1 MNITYQSVQNL
12 SIKGD
17 NMPFIPDNFDASKW
31 ENIEPYV
38 NDLINRELSCSSCL
52 ESLISDS
59 SNLGEHI
66 SETGA
71 LLYIGMTCDTENE
84 NKKNEFL
91 YFVENIRPKLSKFS
105 DALNRRIAEHPSVGN
120 LPERYDLMKRGIIS
134 DIEIFRSENIPLGVE
149 QTKLVTKAQGITG
162 GMTVQ
167 FQGQE
172 RTFPEMKAFLESND
186 RDEREKAWKSMVN
199 RWMDDSE
206 ELSEIYDQLI
216 KIRHQIALNAG
227 FNSYTEYMFKA
238 MHRFDYSVEDCL
250 TFHDSIEKVCM
261 PIIREI
267 NQRRRIAFGLD
278 KLSPWDVNEKSGS
291 GPDINGESPL
301 KPFKSVQEMI
311 TKLSQLFHNMSE
323 DLGNKFDKLV
333 EMDTLDL
340 ETRKGKAPGGYQY
353 YLEKSRIPFIF
364 MNAAGLQGDLETMI
378 HESGHAFHSLYCGHL
393 DLIDERSYP
402 IEFAEVASMSMELL
416 TQDEWDIFYQDSDEV
431 NRARLSHLEG
441 VVYLLPWIAT
451 IDSFQHWIYANP
463 NHTRDE
469 RKEHWLSLREKFG
482 SNMDWKDNENF
493 RELSWQ
499 QQGHLYGVPFYYVE
513 YGIAQLGALQLWQT
527 HRKNP
532 EKALKDYSNAMKLGN
547 TKTLPDL
554 FAAAELELGF
564 DEEHLNSLITEVR
577 VAMSELQ

>member
-1 MNITYQSVQNL
+1 MSFVPN
-12 SIKGD
+12 D
-17 NMPFIPDNFDASKW
+17 FDASSW

-52 ESLISDS
+52 EKLISDT
-59 SNLGEHI
+59 SNLAEHI

-91 YFVENIRPKLSKFS
+91 YFVENIRPKLSEFS
-105 DALNRRIAEHPSVGN
+105 DNLNRRIASHPSVGN
-120 LPERYDLMKRGIIS
+120 LPERYDLMIRGIIS

-162 GMTVQ
+162 AMTVE

-172 RTFPEMKAFLESND
+172 RTFPEMKAFLESNS
-186 RDEREKAWKSMVN
+186 RDEREKAWKTMVN
-199 RWMDDSE
+199 RWMEDSE

-227 FNSYTEYMFKA
+227 FSSYTDYMFKA
-238 MHRFDYSVEDCL
+238 MHRFDYTVEDCL

-267 NQRRRIAFGLD
+267 NERRRIAFGLD
-278 KLSPWDVNEKSGS
+278 RLSPWDVNEKSGS

-301 KPFKSVQEMI
+301 KPFKSVQEMV
-311 TKLSQLFHNMSE
+311 TKLSQVFHNMSN
-323 DLGNKFDKLV
+323 DLGKKFDKLV

-393 DLIDERSYP
+393 DLIDERNYP

-416 TQDEWDIFYQDSDEV
+416 TQDEWGLFYENINQAS
-431 NRARLSHLEG
+431 RARISHLEG

-469 RKEHWLSLREKFG
+469 RKEYWLSLRERFG
-482 SNMDWKDNENF
+482 SNMDWEDNEKF
-493 RELSWQ
+493 LELSWQ

-532 EKALKDYSNAMKLGN
+532 KKALENYSRAMKLGN

-564 DEEHLNSLITEVR
+564 DENHLNSLISEVKI
-577 VAMSELQ
+577 AMSEIK

>member
-1 MNITYQSVQNL
+1 VKFVSE
-12 SIKGD
+12 D
-17 NMPFIPDNFDASKW
+17 FDASAW

-38 NDLINRELSCSSCL
+38 NDLLERKLTCSKCI
-52 ESLISDS
+52 ETLISDS
-59 SNLGEHI
+59 SNLAEHI

-71 LLYIGMTCDTENE
+71 LLYIGMTCDTENSE
-84 NKKNEFL
+84 KKDEFL
-91 YFVENIRPKLSKFS
+91 NFVENVRPKLSEFS
-105 DALNRRIAEHPSVGN
+105 DKLNRRIIDHSSLED
-120 LPERYDLMKRGIIS
+120 LPERYNLMIRGIES
-134 DIEIFRSENIPLGVE
+134 DIEIFRVENIPLGVE

-162 GMTVQ
+162 AMTVE
-167 FQGQE
+167 FEGKE
-172 RTFPEMKAFLESND
+172 RTFPEMRGFLESND
-186 RDEREKAWKSMVN
+186 RTQRKEAWKSMVN
-199 RWMDDSE
+199 RWMENSE
-206 ELSEIYDQLI
+206 ELSEIFDKLI

-227 FNSYTEYMFKA
+227 FKSYTDYMFRA

-250 TFHDSIEKVCM
+250 IFHKSIEEICM
-261 PIIREI
+261 PIVKKI
-267 NQRRRIAFGLD
+267 NSERKSSFGLN

-291 GPDINGESPL
+291 GPDIAGKLPL
-301 KPFKSVQEMI
+301 RPFETVDEMV
-311 TKLSQLFHNMSE
+311 TKLSQLFHNMSN
-323 DLGNKFDKLV
+323 DLGAKFDKLV

-393 DLIDERSYP
+393 ELIDERNYP

-416 TQDEWDIFYQDSDEV
+416 TQPGWSIFYEEQNDAD
-431 NRARLSHLEG
+431 RAKISHLEG
-441 VVYLLPWIAT
+441 VVFLLPWIAT
-451 IDSFQHWIYANP
+451 IDAFQHWIYANP
-463 NHTRDE
+463 EHTREE
-469 RKEHWLSLREKFG
+469 RKLQWISLRERFG
-482 SNMDWKDNENF
+482 SVMDWEGNEDF

-499 QQGHLYGVPFYYVE
+499 QQGHLFGVPFYYVE

-532 EKALKDYSNAMKLGN
+532 KKALKDYSNAMELGN

-564 DEEHLNSLITEVR
+564 DAEHLNSLIGEVEI
-577 VAMSELQ
+577 AMSEIKN

>member
-1 MNITYQSVQNL
+1 MKFVSE
-12 SIKGD
+12 D
-17 NMPFIPDNFDASKW
+17 FDASEW

-38 NDLINRELSCSSCL
+38 NDLLERKLTCSKCI
-52 ESLISDS
+52 ETLISDS
-59 SNLGEHI
+59 SNLAEHI

-71 LLYIGMTCDTENE
+71 LLYIGMTCDTENSE
-84 NKKNEFL
+84 KKDEFL
-91 YFVENIRPKLSKFS
+91 NFVENVRPKLSEFS
-105 DALNRRIAEHPSVGN
+105 DKLNRRIIDHSSLED
-120 LPERYDLMKRGIIS
+120 LPERYNLMIRGIES
-134 DIEIFRSENIPLGVE
+134 DIEIFRVENIPLGVE

-162 GMTVQ
+162 AMTVE
-167 FQGQE
+167 FEGKE
-172 RTFPEMKAFLESND
+172 RTFPEMRGFLESND
-186 RDEREKAWKSMVN
+186 RTQRKEAWKSMVN
-199 RWMDDSE
+199 RWMENSE
-206 ELSEIYDQLI
+206 ELSEIFDELI

-227 FNSYTEYMFKA
+227 FKSYTDYMFRA

-250 TFHDSIEKVCM
+250 IFHKSIEEICM
-261 PIIREI
+261 PIVKKI
-267 NQRRRIAFGLD
+267 NSERKSSFGLN

-291 GPDINGESPL
+291 GPDIAGKLPL
-301 KPFKSVQEMI
+301 RPFETVDEMV
-311 TKLSQLFHNMSE
+311 TKLSQLFHNMSN
-323 DLGNKFDKLV
+323 DLGAKFDKLV

-393 DLIDERSYP
+393 ELIDERDYP

-416 TQDEWDIFYQDSDEV
+416 TQPGWSIFYEEQEDAD
-431 NRARLSHLEG
+431 RAKISHLEG
-441 VVYLLPWIAT
+441 VIFLLPWIAT
-451 IDSFQHWIYANP
+451 IDAFQHWIYANP
-463 NHTRDE
+463 EHTREE
-469 RKEHWLSLREKFG
+469 RKLQWISLRERFG
-482 SNMDWKDNENF
+482 SVMDWEGNEDF

-499 QQGHLYGVPFYYVE
+499 QQGHLFGVPFYYVE

-532 EKALKDYSNAMKLGN
+532 KKALKDYSNAMELGN

-564 DEEHLNSLITEVR
+564 DAEHLNSLIGEVEI
-577 VAMSELQ
+577 AMSEIKN

>member
-1 MNITYQSVQNL
+1 MSFVPV
-12 SIKGD
+12 D
-17 NMPFIPDNFDASKW
+17 FDASKW

-38 NDLINRELSCSSCL
+38 NDLLERKLTCSNCL
-52 ESLISDS
+52 EKVIADS
-59 SNLGEHI
+59 SNLAEHI

-84 NKKNEFL
+84 KKKNDFL
-91 YFVENIRPKLSKFS
+91 HFVENIRPKLSEFS
-105 DALNRRIAEHPSVGN
+105 DSLNRRIAEHPELEN
-120 LPERYDLMKRGIIS
+120 LPERYNLMIRGIIS
-134 DIEIFRSENIPLGVE
+134 DIEIFRTENIPLGVE

-162 GMTVQ
+162 AMTVE
-167 FQGQE
+167 FEGKE

-186 RDEREKAWKSMVN
+186 RKKREKAWKSMVN
-199 RWMDDSE
+199 RWMEDSE
-206 ELSEIYDQLI
+206 ELSEIFDELV

-227 FNSYTEYMFKA
+227 FSTYTDYMFKA

-250 TFHDSIEKVCM
+250 IFHDSIEKVCM
-261 PIIREI
+261 PIINDI
-267 NQRRRIAFGLD
+267 NEKRRIAFGLE

-291 GPDINGESPL
+291 GPDINGKSPL
-301 KPFKSVQEMI
+301 KPFDSVQEMV
-311 TKLSQLFHNMSE
+311 TKLSQLFHNMSK

-353 YLEKSRIPFIF
+353 YLEKSRVPFIF

-393 DLIDERSYP
+393 DLIDERNYP

-416 TQDEWDIFYQDSDEV
+416 TQDEWGIFYENSNEV
-431 NRARLSHLEG
+431 NRAKMSHLEG

-451 IDSFQHWIYANP
+451 IDAFQHWIYSNP
-463 NHTRDE
+463 NHTKEE
-469 RKEHWLSLREKFG
+469 RKEYWLALRDKFG
-482 SNMDWKDNENF
+482 SNMNWSGNEKF

-527 HRKNP
+527 HRNNP
-532 EKALKDYSNAMKLGN
+532 EKALKDYSNAMELGN

-554 FAAAELELGF
+554 FAAAELKLGF
-564 DEEHLNSLITEVR
+564 DEKHLNSLIEEVK
-577 VAMSELQ
+577 VAMSEMK

>member
-1 MNITYQSVQNL
+1 MSFVPV
-12 SIKGD
+12 D
-17 NMPFIPDNFDASKW
+17 FDASKW

-38 NDLINRELSCSSCL
+38 NDLLERKLTCSNCL
-52 ESLISDS
+52 EKVIADS
-59 SNLGEHI
+59 SNLAEHI

-84 NKKNEFL
+84 KKKNDFL
-91 YFVENIRPKLSKFS
+91 HFVENIRPKLSEFS
-105 DALNRRIAEHPSVGN
+105 DSLNRRIAEHPELEN
-120 LPERYDLMKRGIIS
+120 LPERYNLMIRGIIS
-134 DIEIFRSENIPLGVE
+134 DIEIFRTENIPLGVE

-162 GMTVQ
+162 AMTVE
-167 FQGQE
+167 FEGKE

-186 RDEREKAWKSMVN
+186 RKKREEAWKSMVN
-199 RWMDDSE
+199 RWMEDSE
-206 ELSEIYDQLI
+206 ELSEIFDELV

-227 FNSYTEYMFKA
+227 FSTYTDYMFKA

-250 TFHDSIEKVCM
+250 IFHDSIEKVCM
-261 PIIREI
+261 PIINDI
-267 NQRRRIAFGLD
+267 NEKRRIAFGLE

-291 GPDINGESPL
+291 GPDINGKSPL
-301 KPFKSVQEMI
+301 KPFDSVQEMV
-311 TKLSQLFHNMSE
+311 TKLSQLFHNMSK

-353 YLEKSRIPFIF
+353 YLEKSRVPFIF

-393 DLIDERSYP
+393 DLIDERNYP

-416 TQDEWDIFYQDSDEV
+416 TQDEWGIFYENSNEV
-431 NRARLSHLEG
+431 NRAKMSHLEG

-451 IDSFQHWIYANP
+451 IDAFQHWIYSNP
-463 NHTRDE
+463 NHTREE
-469 RKEHWLSLREKFG
+469 RKEYWLALRDKFG
-482 SNMDWKDNENF
+482 SNMNWSGNEKF

-527 HRKNP
+527 HRNNP
-532 EKALKDYSNAMKLGN
+532 EKALKDYSNAMELGN

-554 FAAAELELGF
+554 FAAAELKLGF
-564 DEEHLNSLITEVR
+564 DEKHLNSLIEEVK
-577 VAMSELQ
+577 VAMSEMK

>member
-1 MNITYQSVQNL
+1 VKFVSE
-12 SIKGD
+12 D
-17 NMPFIPDNFDASKW
+17 FDASAW

-38 NDLINRELSCSSCL
+38 NDLLERKLTCSKCI
-52 ESLISDS
+52 ETLISDS
-59 SNLGEHI
+59 SNLAEHI

-71 LLYIGMTCDTENE
+71 LLYIGMTCDTENSE
-84 NKKNEFL
+84 KKDEFL
-91 YFVENIRPKLSKFS
+91 NFVENVRPKLSEFS
-105 DALNRRIAEHPSVGN
+105 DKLNRRIIDHSSLEN
-120 LPERYDLMKRGIIS
+120 LPERYNLMIRGMKS
-134 DIEIFRSENIPLGVE
+134 DIEIFRVENIPLGVE

-162 GMTVQ
+162 AMTVE
-167 FQGQE
+167 FEGKE
-172 RTFPEMKAFLESND
+172 RTFPEMRGFLESND
-186 RDEREKAWKSMVN
+186 RTQRKEAWKSMVN
-199 RWMDDSE
+199 RWMKNSE
-206 ELSEIYDQLI
+206 ELSEIFDKLI
-216 KIRHQIALNAG
+216 KIRHEIALNAG
-227 FNSYTEYMFKA
+227 FKSYTDYMFRA

-250 TFHDSIEKVCM
+250 IFHKSIEEICM
-261 PIIREI
+261 PIVKKI
-267 NQRRRIAFGLD
+267 NSERKSSFGLN

-291 GPDINGESPL
+291 GPDIAGKLPL
-301 KPFKSVQEMI
+301 RPFETVDEMV
-311 TKLSQLFHNMSE
+311 TKLSQLFHNMSN
-323 DLGNKFDKLV
+323 DLGVKFDKLV

-393 DLIDERSYP
+393 ELIDERDYP

-416 TQDEWDIFYQDSDEV
+416 TQPGWGIFYEEQKDAD
-431 NRARLSHLEG
+431 RAKISHLEG
-441 VVYLLPWIAT
+441 VIFLLPWIAT
-451 IDSFQHWIYANP
+451 IDAFQHWIYANP
-463 NHTRDE
+463 EHTRDE
-469 RKEHWLSLREKFG
+469 RKLQWISLRERFG
-482 SNMDWKDNENF
+482 SVMDWEGNEDF

-499 QQGHLYGVPFYYVE
+499 QQGHLFGVPFYYVE

-564 DEEHLNSLITEVR
+564 DAEHLNSLIGEVEI
-577 VAMSELQ
+577 AMSEIKN

>member
-1 MNITYQSVQNL
+1 MSFVPV
-12 SIKGD
+12 D
-17 NMPFIPDNFDASKW
+17 FDASKW

-38 NDLINRELSCSSCL
+38 NDLLERKLTCSNCL
-52 ESLISDS
+52 EKVIADS
-59 SNLGEHI
+59 SNLAEHI

-84 NKKNEFL
+84 KKKNDFL
-91 YFVENIRPKLSKFS
+91 HFVENIRPKLSEFS
-105 DALNRRIAEHPSVGN
+105 DSLNRRIAEHPELEN
-120 LPERYDLMKRGIIS
+120 LPERYNLMIRGIIS
-134 DIEIFRSENIPLGVE
+134 DIEIFRTENIPLGVE

-162 GMTVQ
+162 AMTVE
-167 FQGQE
+167 FEGKE

-186 RDEREKAWKSMVN
+186 RKKREKAWKSMVN
-199 RWMDDSE
+199 RWMENSE
-206 ELSEIYDQLI
+206 ELSEIFDELV

-227 FNSYTEYMFKA
+227 FSSYTDYMFKA

-250 TFHDSIEKVCM
+250 IFHDSIEKVCM
-261 PIIREI
+261 PIINDI
-267 NQRRRIAFGLD
+267 NEKRRIAFGLE

-291 GPDINGESPL
+291 GPDINGKSPL
-301 KPFKSVQEMI
+301 KPFDSVQEMV
-311 TKLSQLFHNMSE
+311 TKLSQLFHNMSK

-353 YLEKSRIPFIF
+353 YLEKSRVPFIF

-393 DLIDERSYP
+393 DLIDERNYP

-416 TQDEWDIFYQDSDEV
+416 TQDEWGIFYENSNEV
-431 NRARLSHLEG
+431 NRAKMSHLEG

-451 IDSFQHWIYANP
+451 IDAFQHWIYSNP
-463 NHTRDE
+463 NHTREE
-469 RKEHWLSLREKFG
+469 RKEYWLALRDKFG
-482 SNMDWKDNENF
+482 SNMNWSGNEKF

-527 HRKNP
+527 HRNNP
-532 EKALKDYSNAMKLGN
+532 EKALKDYSNAMELGN

-554 FAAAELELGF
+554 FAAAELKLGF
-564 DEEHLNSLITEVR
+564 DEKHLNSLIEEVK
-577 VAMSELQ
+577 VAMSEMK

>member
-1 MNITYQSVQNL
+1 MKFVSE
-12 SIKGD
+12 
-17 NMPFIPDNFDASKW
+17 NFDASAW

-38 NDLINRELSCSSCL
+38 NDLLERKLTCSKCI
-52 ESLISDS
+52 ETLISDS
-59 SNLGEHI
+59 SNLAEHI

-71 LLYIGMTCDTENE
+71 LLYIGMTCDTENSE
-84 NKKNEFL
+84 KKDEFL
-91 YFVENIRPKLSKFS
+91 NFVENVRPKLSEFS
-105 DALNRRIAEHPSVGN
+105 DKLNRRIIDHSSLED
-120 LPERYDLMKRGIIS
+120 LPERYNLMIRGIES
-134 DIEIFRSENIPLGVE
+134 DIEIFRVENIPLGVE

-162 GMTVQ
+162 AMTVE
-167 FQGQE
+167 FEGKE
-172 RTFPEMKAFLESND
+172 RTFPEMRGFLESND
-186 RDEREKAWKSMVN
+186 RTQRKEAWKSMVN
-199 RWMDDSE
+199 RWMENSE
-206 ELSEIYDQLI
+206 ELSEIFDKLI

-227 FNSYTEYMFKA
+227 FKSYTDYMFRA

-250 TFHDSIEKVCM
+250 IFHKSIEEICM
-261 PIIREI
+261 PIVKKI
-267 NQRRRIAFGLD
+267 NSERKSSFGLN

-291 GPDINGESPL
+291 GPDIAGKPPL
-301 KPFKSVQEMI
+301 RPFETVDEMV
-311 TKLSQLFHNMSE
+311 TKLSQLFHNMSN
-323 DLGNKFDKLV
+323 DLGVKFDKLV

-393 DLIDERSYP
+393 ELIDERDYP

-416 TQDEWDIFYQDSDEV
+416 TQPGWSIFYDEQEDAD
-431 NRARLSHLEG
+431 RAKISHLEG
-441 VVYLLPWIAT
+441 VIFLLPWIAT
-451 IDSFQHWIYANP
+451 IDAFQHWIYANP
-463 NHTRDE
+463 EHTREE
-469 RKEHWLSLREKFG
+469 RKLQWISLRERFG
-482 SNMDWKDNENF
+482 SVMDWEGNEDF

-499 QQGHLYGVPFYYVE
+499 QQGHLFGVPFYYVE

-532 EKALKDYSNAMKLGN
+532 KKALKDYSNAMELGN

-564 DEEHLNSLITEVR
+564 DAEHLNSLIGEVEI
-577 VAMSELQ
+577 AMSEIKN

>member
-1 MNITYQSVQNL
+1 MSFV
-12 SIKGD
+12 
-17 NMPFIPDNFDASKW
+17 PDDFDASKW

-38 NDLINRELSCSSCL
+38 NDLLSRELTCASCL
-52 ESLISDS
+52 EKAISDS
-59 SNLGEHI
+59 SNLAEHI

-84 NKKNEFL
+84 KKKNEFL
-91 YFVENIRPKLSKFS
+91 HFVENVRPKLSEFS
-105 DALNRRIAEHPSVGN
+105 DALNRRIAEHPS
-120 LPERYDLMKRGIIS
+120 LEDLSERYTLMIRGIIS
-134 DIEIFRSENIPLGVE
+134 DIEIFRAENIPLGVE

-162 GMTVQ
+162 AMTVE
-167 FQGQE
+167 FEGKE

-186 RDEREKAWKSMVN
+186 REKREKAWKSMVN

-206 ELSEIYDQLI
+206 DLSEIFDELI

-227 FNSYTEYMFKA
+227 FDTYTDYMFRA

-261 PIIREI
+261 PIVKDI
-267 NQRRRIAFGLD
+267 NEKRRVSFGLD
-278 KLSPWDVNEKSGS
+278 KLSPWDVNEKTGS
-291 GPDINGESPL
+291 GPDISGERPL
-301 KPFKSVQEMI
+301 KPFESVQEMV

-353 YLEKSRIPFIF
+353 YLEKSRVPFIF

-393 DLIDERSYP
+393 DLIDERNYP

-416 TQDEWDIFYQDSDEV
+416 TQDEWGIFYENSNEV
-431 NRARLSHLEG
+431 NRARISHLEG

-451 IDSFQHWIYANP
+451 IDAFQHWIYANP
-463 NHTRDE
+463 DHTRDE
-469 RKEHWLSLREKFG
+469 RKEYWLSLREKFG
-482 SNMDWKDNENF
+482 SDMNWNGNEEF

-527 HRKNP
+527 HRKDP
-532 EKALKDYSNAMKLGN
+532 EKALIDYSNAMELGN

-554 FAAAELELGF
+554 FAAAELKLGF
-564 DEEHLNSLITEVR
+564 DEKHLNSLIKEVKI
-577 VAMSELQ
+577 AMSEMI